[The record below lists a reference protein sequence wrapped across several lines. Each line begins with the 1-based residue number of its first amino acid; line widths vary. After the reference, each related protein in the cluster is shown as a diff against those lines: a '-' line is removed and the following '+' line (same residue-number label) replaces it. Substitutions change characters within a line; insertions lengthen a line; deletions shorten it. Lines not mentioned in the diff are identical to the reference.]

1 MYATTLN
8 LKYNEIHTT
17 INFYLIM
24 KNDASGELAFFV
36 LLAKHANL
44 SATARELDL
53 TPPAVTKRLA
63 MLERRLGVRLVNR
76 TTRRLSLTS
85 EGEIYLAHASRI
97 LAEINEM
104 EDLVSS
110 SRATPRGLL
119 RVNAPLGFGR
129 TTLAPLMSEYAKRNP
144 EVEVQ
149 LELTDRPVDLVE
161 QGFDLA
167 VRFGELPDTRLSAR
181 RILPNRRF
189 LCASPTYLQQH
200 GVPQTLSDLSSHRCI
215 IHRQNDDAYGIWRFT
230 RNRKTEVVKVHGALS
245 SNDGDIVLGWALDG
259 HGLLIRSEW
268 NLVKYLES
276 GQLQLVLPAYKLP
289 EADLFAFY
297 PSRRN
302 LSARVRTFID
312 FLVAEI
318 GQAPTIKHLLKP
330 G

>member
-1 MYATTLN
+1 MGELIATVFSRISTIFMIFVSRVMAEEKRQSKSRELSAVYATTRL

-53 TPPAVTKRLA
+53 TPPAATKRLA

-129 TTLAPLMSEYAKRNP
+129 TTLAPLMSEYAKRHP

-149 LELTDRPVDLVE
+149 LELTDRPVDLVK

-167 VRFGELPDTRLSAR
+167 GWF
-181 RILPNRRF
+181 
-189 LCASPTYLQQH
+189 
-200 GVPQTLSDLSSHRCI
+200 
-215 IHRQNDDAYGIWRFT
+215 
-230 RNRKTEVVKVHGALS
+230 GALA
-245 SNDGDIVLGWALDG
+245 G
-259 HGLLIRSEW
+259 
-268 NLVKYLES
+268 
-276 GQLQLVLPAYKLP
+276 
-289 EADLFAFY
+289 
-297 PSRRN
+297 
-302 LSARVRTFID
+302 T
-312 FLVAEI
+312 
-318 GQAPTIKHLLKP
+318 
-330 G
+330 

>member
-1 MYATTLN
+1 
-8 LKYNEIHTT
+8 
-17 INFYLIM
+17 M
-24 KNDASGELAFFV
+24 KNDAGSELSFFV
-36 LLAKHANL
+36 MLAKHANL

-63 MLERRLGVRLVNR
+63 ALELRLGVRLVNR

-85 EGEIYLAHASRI
+85 EGETYLAYASRI
-97 LAEINEM
+97 LAEIREM

-110 SRATPRGLL
+110 SSAMPRGLL

-129 TTLAPLMSEYAKRNP
+129 TTLAPLMSKFAKRYP
-144 EVEVQ
+144 EVEIQ
-149 LELTDRPVDLVE
+149 FEITDRPIDLVE

-167 VRFGELPDTRLSAR
+167 IRFGELPDTRLSAR

-189 LCASPTYLQQH
+189 LCASPGYLQQH
-200 GVPQTLSDLSSHRCI
+200 GQPQTLADLSSHRCI

-230 RNRKTEVVKVHGALS
+230 RNRKTEVIKVHGALS

-268 NLVKYLES
+268 DLAKYLAS
-276 GQLQLVLPAYKLP
+276 GRLQVVLPAYALP
-289 EADLFAFY
+289 EADLFVFY

-312 FLVAEI
+312 FLVDEI
-318 GQAPTIKHLLKP
+318 GQAPVTRN